1 MADFDAIVVGSG
13 MSGGWVAKELCE
25 RGLKVCVIERGKST
39 KPTEDYTD
47 MMDPWDYPNLNKVSK
62 SEEQEHYAIQHSI
75 YNWSADT
82 KHWWVKDSEHPYE
95 TADGTEYTWRRGYH
109 VGGRSLMWAR
119 QSYRLSPIDILA
131 NKTDGHGVDWPIR
144 YEDLAPWYDYVE
156 EFAGISGQ
164 AEGLDIL
171 PDGKFLPVFE
181 FTCGEEVARDRIEAK
196 FPTRRMIHGRCA
208 NLRRAT
214 PEQQALGRGSCQV
227 RNKCHKGCSFG
238 AYFSSVSATLPAAER
253 TGNLTLMTDQI
264 VAELEH
270 DADSNRVTG
279 VRIIDR
285 NTKATKTVTANIIF
299 LNASAIASALILQNS
314 KSADNPN
321 GLANSSGM
329 VGRNLMDHVGGAW
342 GSGRIPMTPEL
353 AEKTTYGRRPNGF
366 YIPRFRNH
374 TEEGDGYVRGFGYQG
389 GVHRG
394 GWSGD
399 KSGVGKDFKASNQT
413 PGDWYISMG
422 AFGEILPDERNRV
435 MPHPTKTDKWGLPL
449 PLFDARMR
457 ENEINLIKQASK
469 DTVALLKAA
478 GAVDIRSSED
488 YDVQPSRPGNAIH
501 EMGTA
506 RMGRDPKTSV
516 LNKYLQTHDI
526 PNLFISDG
534 SAMTSSACQNPSL
547 TYMALSA
554 KAANHA
560 ADFYEAGEI

>member
-1 MADFDAIVVGSG
+1 
-13 MSGGWVAKELCE
+13 
-25 RGLKVCVIERGKST
+25 
-39 KPTEDYTD
+39 
-47 MMDPWDYPNLNKVSK
+47 
-62 SEEQEHYAIQHSI
+62 
-75 YNWSADT
+75 
-82 KHWWVKDSEHPYE
+82 
-95 TADGTEYTWRRGYH
+95 
-109 VGGRSLMWAR
+109 
-119 QSYRLSPIDILA
+119 
-131 NKTDGHGVDWPIR
+131 
-144 YEDLAPWYDYVE
+144 
-156 EFAGISGQ
+156 
-164 AEGLDIL
+164 
-171 PDGKFLPVFE
+171 
-181 FTCGEEVARDRIEAK
+181 
-196 FPTRRMIHGRCA
+196 
-208 NLRRAT
+208 
-214 PEQQALGRGSCQV
+214 
-227 RNKCHKGCSFG
+227 
-238 AYFSSVSATLPAAER
+238 
-253 TGNLTLMTDQI
+253 
-264 VAELEH
+264 
-270 DADSNRVTG
+270 
-279 VRIIDR
+279 
-285 NTKATKTVTANIIF
+285 
-299 LNASAIASALILQNS
+299 
-314 KSADNPN
+314 
-321 GLANSSGM
+321 M

-399 KSGVGKDFKASNQT
+399 HAGVGKDFKAGNLT

-435 MPHPTKTDKWGLPL
+435 TPHPTKKDKWGLPL

-469 DTVALLKAA
+469 DTVELLKAA

-516 LNKYLQTHDI
+516 LNKYLQSHDI

-534 SAMTSSACQNPSL
+534 SAMTSAACQNPSL

-560 ADFYEAGEI
+560 ADFYEAGKI

>member
-13 MSGGWVAKELCE
+13 MSGGWVAKELCQ

-47 MMDPWDYPNLNKVSK
+47 MVDPWDYPNLNKVSEA
-62 SEEQEHYAIQHSI
+62 EEKEHYAIQSSI

-95 TADGTEYTWRRGYH
+95 TAEGTEYTWRRGYH

-119 QSYRLSPIDILA
+119 QSYRLSSIDILA

-144 YEDLAPWYDYVE
+144 YEDLAPWYDHVE

-171 PDGKFLPVFE
+171 PDSKFLPVFE
-181 FTCGEEVARDRIEAK
+181 FTCGEEVARNRIEAK

-214 PEQQALGRGSCQV
+214 LEQQALGRGSCQV

-270 DADSNRVTG
+270 DPQTNRVTG
-279 VRIIDR
+279 VRVIDR
-285 NTKATKTVTANIIF
+285 NTKATKTVTANIVF

-314 KSADNPN
+314 KSAENPN

-342 GSGRIPMTPEL
+342 GSGRISDDTRI
-353 AEKTTYGRRPNGF
+353 GR
-366 YIPRFRNH
+366 
-374 TEEGDGYVRGFGYQG
+374 
-389 GVHRG
+389 
-394 GWSGD
+394 
-399 KSGVGKDFKASNQT
+399 
-413 PGDWYISMG
+413 
-422 AFGEILPDERNRV
+422 
-435 MPHPTKTDKWGLPL
+435 
-449 PLFDARMR
+449 
-457 ENEINLIKQASK
+457 
-469 DTVALLKAA
+469 
-478 GAVDIRSSED
+478 
-488 YDVQPSRPGNAIH
+488 
-501 EMGTA
+501 
-506 RMGRDPKTSV
+506 
-516 LNKYLQTHDI
+516 
-526 PNLFISDG
+526 
-534 SAMTSSACQNPSL
+534 
-547 TYMALSA
+547 
-554 KAANHA
+554 
-560 ADFYEAGEI
+560 